1 MLFNINC
8 NIFNILDIFYKY
20 VKFWTI
26 KKFVDRISFS
36 TSTSKQCHPWFQFCL
51 YSRAENTFYEEYIY
65 LDTVERTGGINTT
78 RPLRLLFLLET
89 SNLSRLILEAKWASR
104 KTGRVSTDWPT
115 CDVRSQLEQKGGG
128 GGWIRTILPYQSGN
142 CSRFFQLVSFFSFFF
157 FVERAESRVIDKS
170 TAAYARSA
178 ISIGYLKAT
187 IG

>member
-1 MLFNINC
+1 MRAIKIIILSPILSESVTNPDDDISEREIINSLSQFRFCKNFITDVRIYDIQARQMLFNINY

-115 CDVRSQLEQKGGG
+115 CGVRSQLEQKGGG
-128 GGWIRTILPYQSGN
+128 GMN
-142 CSRFFQLVSFFSFFF
+142 
-157 FVERAESRVIDKS
+157 
-170 TAAYARSA
+170 
-178 ISIGYLKAT
+178 
-187 IG
+187 

>member
-115 CDVRSQLEQKGGG
+115 CGVRSQLEQKGGG
-128 GGWIRTILPYQSGN
+128 GDELEQFCRIKVGTVRVFSSLFH
-142 CSRFFQLVSFFSFFF
+142 FFLFFFSWNEPR
-157 FVERAESRVIDKS
+157 VEWSIKAPRR
-170 TAAYARSA
+170 THAAQFLSD
-178 ISIGYLKAT
+178 I
-187 IG
+187 